1 MKPAAFEY
9 ECPTD
14 LKAAL
19 AFLRAGNE
27 TRILAGGQS
36 LVPMMNFR
44 MATPERLIDIN
55 RLPDLDYIRE
65 EDDDI
70 VIGALARHGDIKA
83 SKLVAEHLPVV
94 REAYNWIA
102 HAAVRNRGTLCGN
115 LCHADPASEM
125 PAVMQVLG
133 ARMVA
138 SKLSGSRHIDA
149 KDFFNGT
156 YETALEPD
164 EMLTEVRIPK
174 PGPAMGWG
182 FEEVAMRKGDY
193 AWCTVVVTLSLEDGK
208 IRHPRVAVAGVSD
221 HACRLSAQEAGLEG
235 QAPDAA
241 LFETLARAAATEIDP
256 METEAASAE
265 YRRDLLLALLPRVL
279 QAASQRAVK

>member
-14 LKAAL
+14 LKAVL
-19 AFLRAGNE
+19 ASLGAGTD

-44 MATPERLIDIN
+44 VATPERLIDIN
-55 RLPDLDYIRE
+55 RLPDLDYVRE
-65 EDDDI
+65 EGSDI
-70 VIGALARHGDIKA
+70 VIGALARHGDVKA
-83 SKLVAEHLPVV
+83 SELIAKHLPLIA
-94 REAYNWIA
+94 EAYKWIA

-133 ARMVA
+133 GRMVA
-138 SKLSGSRHIDA
+138 SRLSGSRHVAA
-149 KDFFNGT
+149 KDFFLGT

-164 EMLTEVRIPK
+164 EMLTEIRIPK
-174 PGPAMGWG
+174 PEPATGWG
-182 FEEVAMRKGDY
+182 FDEVAMRKGDY

-208 IRHPRVAVAGVSD
+208 IRRPRIAVAGVSD
-221 HACRLSAQEAGLEG
+221 HAYCLSAQEAGLEG
-235 QAPDAA
+235 QAPDAG
-241 LFETLARAAATEIDP
+241 LFERLAQSAAMEADP
-256 METEAASAE
+256 MGTEAASAE
-265 YRRDLLLALLPRVL
+265 YRRDLLRVLIPRVI
-279 QAASQRAVK
+279 QAAIQRAGG